1 MHKQKVQQRTIEP
14 FQMGQRSIHQTCVS
28 ILRTSSYRNIK
39 VKKQYEIYT
48 ILSQLISQLHFL
60 SSQILENEPK
70 EDIIIK
76 RIAEAMEKIKKIHES
91 SQ

>member
-14 FQMGQRSIHQTCVS
+14 LQMGQWSVHKTCVS

-39 VKKQYEIYT
+39 VKKHEIYCT
-48 ILSQLISQLHFL
+48 LSQLISQLHFL
-60 SSQILENEPK
+60 ATQILENESK

-76 RIAEAMEKIKKIHES
+76 ELEVTTEKIKKINES
-91 SQ
+91 SK